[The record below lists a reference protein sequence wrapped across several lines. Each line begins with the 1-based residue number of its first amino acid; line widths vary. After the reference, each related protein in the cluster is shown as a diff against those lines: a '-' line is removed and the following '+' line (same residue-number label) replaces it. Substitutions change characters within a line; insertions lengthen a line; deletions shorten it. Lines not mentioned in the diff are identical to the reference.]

1 MRGPEAVLPLLRL
14 RLAFDPILALARRS
28 SAFVPAFRT
37 SMIGLLT
44 AAAYYAGSQ
53 IGFALT
59 PTYSPISTF
68 WPPNAILLS
77 ILLLA
82 PLRIWWVLVL
92 AVLPAHLLIQL
103 RAGIPVLSALGW
115 FAGNTGEALL
125 GAACIRLFK
134 RDKPLFKSTYGV
146 LVFGVFGVLLPVF
159 LTSFLDS
166 GGVILSGMGRNYW
179 TVWTTRLTS
188 NIVSD
193 LTIVPIILILGL
205 SGIAWLREIK
215 LAQYFEAGLLAVAVI
230 AVTFLVFSRE
240 SSTGQISVFI
250 YAPLLLLIWAA
261 VRFGCGGLSASLL
274 AVALISL
281 WNTVHGRGPLG
292 MLAPVEAVIWL
303 RISLTVLAMP
313 LMLLAASLVERQ
325 ADEEALSTARGTLIH
340 IHEQECERFARRLH
354 TDIAGRLT
362 LVGLGIEQLLR
373 QSNSSVRSA
382 VEQLHCETSRA
393 CEDVIGLCHELHPF
407 MVEYL
412 GLARAL
418 EKLCRDNGARS
429 GMTINF
435 SAENVPLSLPAEVSY
450 RFFGVARA
458 ALENVIQHS
467 HANTADV
474 QLSFNGRVLLL
485 RIADAGVGMEPQSA
499 EGTTLA
505 WMREQLFSL
514 NGTIEITSSLRKG
527 VTVEASV
534 PLKITQ

>member
-450 RFFGVARA
+450 RLFGVAKA

-485 RIADAGVGMEPQSA
+485 RVADAGVGMEPQSA
-499 EGTTLA
+499 EGTRLA